1 MMEHAEHSPAAIRE
15 KAAGAVNCQSVTLP
29 SGLTVLCRTMPG
41 YSSVH
46 AMYATNFGSVV
57 REFTLNG
64 KRIQLPAGTAHFLE
78 HKMFESEQGDA
89 FDLYA
94 KTGAAANAFT
104 SYDRTCYI
112 FTATGMTMK
121 TWIFCSTWSVIPGL
135 PRRPSP
141 RSRASSGRKSKCM
154 TTARIGGC

>member
-89 FDLYA
+89 FDLDCFA
-94 KTGAAANAFT
+94 FGKSDPWTACDFRQPRETFDGTDDDWCACRNNSGIGAGTF
-104 SYDRTCYI
+104 
-112 FTATGMTMK
+112 
-121 TWIFCSTWSVIPGL
+121 
-135 PRRPSP
+135 
-141 RSRASSGRKSKCM
+141 
-154 TTARIGGC
+154 

>member
-78 HKMFESEQGDA
+78 HKM
-89 FDLYA
+89 L
-94 KTGAAANAFT
+94 N
-104 SYDRTCYI
+104 
-112 FTATGMTMK
+112 
-121 TWIFCSTWSVIPGL
+121 P
-135 PRRPSP
+135 
-141 RSRASSGRKSKCM
+141 SRAMRSTCM
-154 TTARIGGC
+154 PKLALRQTLLPAMTAPAIFLPQPA

>member
-89 FDLYA
+89 
-94 KTGAAANAFT
+94 
-104 SYDRTCYI
+104 
-112 FTATGMTMK
+112 
-121 TWIFCSTWSVIPGL
+121 VIPGL

-154 TTARIGGC
+154 ATARIGGC

>member
-64 KRIQLPAGTAHFLE
+64 KRIQLPAGTKVVSGALP
-78 HKMFESEQGDA
+78 KALRQA
-89 FDLYA
+89 FSSS
-94 KTGAAANAFT
+94 AAW
-104 SYDRTCYI
+104 
-112 FTATGMTMK
+112 GMEV
-121 TWIFCSTWSVIPGL
+121 WPII
-135 PRRPSP
+135 
-141 RSRASSGRKSKCM
+141 
-154 TTARIGGC
+154 

>member
-78 HKMFESEQGDA
+78 HKTLLPAMTA
-89 FDLYA
+89 PA
-94 KTGAAANAFT
+94 
-104 SYDRTCYI
+104 I
-112 FTATGMTMK
+112 F
-121 TWIFCSTWSVIPGL
+121 L
-135 PRRPSP
+135 PQP
-141 RSRASSGRKSKCM
+141 A
-154 TTARIGGC
+154 

>member
-1 MMEHAEHSPAAIRE
+1 MEHAEHSPAAIRE

-89 FDLYA
+89 FDCMPKLA
-94 KTGAAANAFT
+94 LRQTLLPAMTAPA
-104 SYDRTCYI
+104 I
-112 FTATGMTMK
+112 F
-121 TWIFCSTWSVIPGL
+121 L
-135 PRRPSP
+135 PQP
-141 RSRASSGRKSKCM
+141 A
-154 TTARIGGC
+154 